1 MTLEIVRE
9 GDNAQF
15 AEMKVI
21 MPSLVRTRG
30 DAACVIAMNTMLATA
45 PPGNI
50 DITSS
55 RKGRTGRTELPW

>member
-1 MTLEIVRE
+1 MLGIVRK

-15 AEMKVI
+15 VEMKGI

-30 DAACVIAMNTMLATA
+30 DAACVIAMNTMLVTA

-50 DITSS
+50 DISS
-55 RKGRTGRTELPW
+55 S